1 MVEIWRWEN
10 LAGGC
15 VATLFLFILFF
26 YFWDR
31 IHIVMRMF
39 GFTRYI

>member
-15 VATLFLFILFF
+15 VATLFFF
-26 YFWDR
+26 FFLKKLWELE
-31 IHIVMRMF
+31 F
-39 GFTRYI
+39 GCLDLRDTYI